1 MGGFD
6 IWTVVI
12 VLIIFLYSPHVYMDL
27 VNVQRPADKQL
38 TVPFGTTLLTPLR
51 FAIRDFLQASVSS
64 V

>member
-6 IWTVVI
+6 IWT
-12 VLIIFLYSPHVYMDL
+12 LIIVIIIFFCSPHVYVDL
-27 VNVQRPADKQL
+27 VNVQRPDDKQL